1 MQILLPAER
10 VLQAAFMLHRIYSN
24 PSAIRM
30 RSQMTAGNK
39 TVANRIMDIGL
50 QSLFI
55 LFPASCAS
63 VALYDVW
70 LQGMSSPIAIVA
82 LGIAGI
88 FFAAKLAV
96 LGFAA
101 ADAAM
106 DASRLLAVSTRRR
119 WNSVV
124 ERLSGAIAF
133 SHGGKLSQA

>member
-1 MQILLPAER
+1 MA
-10 VLQAAFMLHRIYSN
+10 
-24 PSAIRM
+24 
-30 RSQMTAGNK
+30 AGNK
-39 TVANRIMDIGL
+39 TVANRIMGIGL

-70 LQGMSSPIAIVA
+70 LQGMSSPITIVA
-82 LGIAGI
+82 VGIVGI
-88 FFAAKLAV
+88 FLAAKLAV

-106 DASRLLAVSTRRR
+106 DASRHLAASARRR
-119 WNSVV
+119 WNNTV